1 MPIYEYRC
9 ADCERSVEV
18 LVRPGHDEHAECPA
32 CRGAHLTRQMSVFAA
47 RGADSS
53 AIAAATHLLNS
64 NGGGKPSS
72 GGGCCG
78 GACGCQ

>member
-18 LVRPGHDEHAECPA
+18 LVRPGYDKDPECPA
-32 CRGAHLTRQMSVFAA
+32 CHGAQLTRQMSVFAA
-47 RGADSS
+47 RGAS
-53 AIAAATHLLNS
+53 S
-64 NGGGKPSS
+64 NGVVADTRVPEFSGGRSS

-78 GACGCQ
+78 GACGCH

>member
-18 LVRPGHDEHAECPA
+18 LVRPGHDEEAECPA
-32 CRGAHLTRQMSVFAA
+32 CRGAHLTREMSVFAA
-47 RGADSS
+47 RGGGSNG
-53 AIAAATHLLNS
+53 IAAATDFLNS
-64 NGGGKPSS
+64 NGGVRSS

-78 GACGCQ
+78 GACGCR

>member
-18 LVRPGHDEHAECPA
+18 LVRPGHREDAECPA
-32 CRGAHLTRQMSVFAA
+32 CHGAHLTREMSVFAA
-47 RGADSS
+47 RGGDTNGV
-53 AIAAATHLLNS
+53 AAAAHALTS
-64 NGGGKPSS
+64 NGSGGRPS

-78 GACGCQ
+78 GACGCH